1 MDQERSNALITLSK
15 HRIVYFACVKKCI
28 ITMFTSRVGLTKNL
42 TLLTTPNLL
51 SVKDDHVFPRGQAK
65 SRN

>member
-1 MDQERSNALITLSK
+1 MDQERSNGLITLRK

-42 TLLTTPNLL
+42 TLLTNLL